1 MSEFKISD
9 KLISKVNDCGL
20 TKGKQY
26 MISKIEIVVITTYIN
41 IYDDHGDRWCFHTI
55 NNDKNIAYYYYYA
68 DYFYTKSEL
77 RDMKLNELGI

>member
-1 MSEFKISD
+1 MSEFKVGD

-26 MISKIEIVVITTYIN
+26 MISKIEIVVNTTYIN
-41 IYDDHGDRWCFHTI
+41 INDDNGDRWCFHTI
-55 NNDKNIAYYYYYA
+55 NNDKNIAYYYA
-68 DYFYTKSEL
+68 DYFYTKSEF

>member
-1 MSEFKISD
+1 MSEFKVGD

-26 MISKIEIVVITTYIN
+26 RIN
-41 IYDDHGDRWCFHTI
+41 FIDFDRSYLDLFDDYDNIWHYNI
-55 NNDKNIAYYYYYA
+55 NDDQNIAYYYA

-77 RDMKLNELGI
+77 RDMKLKELGI

>member
-1 MSEFKISD
+1 MSDFKVGD

-26 MISKIEIVVITTYIN
+26 RINRITITTDAYYLDIN
-41 IYDDHGDRWCFHTI
+41 DDHGNTWHYTI
-55 NNDKNIAYYYYYA
+55 TDDQNIAYYYA

-77 RDMKLNELGI
+77 RDMKLTELGIYE